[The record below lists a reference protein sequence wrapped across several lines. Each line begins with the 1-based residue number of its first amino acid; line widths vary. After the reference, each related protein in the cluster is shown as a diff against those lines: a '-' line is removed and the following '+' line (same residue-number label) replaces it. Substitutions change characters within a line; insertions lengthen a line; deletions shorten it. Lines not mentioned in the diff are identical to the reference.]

1 MVVIEGCVNGNN
13 AYQIQGIHKPVFRN
27 LNILEP
33 A

>member
-13 AYQIQGIHKPVFRN
+13 AYQIQGSHKQIFRN
-27 LNILEP
+27 LNTVEP